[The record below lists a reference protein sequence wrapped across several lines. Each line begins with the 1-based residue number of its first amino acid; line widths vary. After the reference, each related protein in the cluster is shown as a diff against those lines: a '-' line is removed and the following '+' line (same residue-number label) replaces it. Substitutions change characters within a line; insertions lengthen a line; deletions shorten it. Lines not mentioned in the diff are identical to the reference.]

1 MADEFL
7 FIETQVLPDPF
18 CPETFQDEWDGFA
31 AAARIP
37 LPLNLGNLVI
47 SQTTPEVSDNAKI
60 WAEVNADNEIIAFK
74 SFSSLT
80 GTWIEAEDFPYY
92 FQDTGSVNAVEIT
105 TGEGIALNVDVVGRF
120 FFVRIA
126 QTNTSATVTF
136 QIDTA
141 PAVQLRKYGTTL
153 IDIGDLQQG
162 MIAILVYDG
171 TNFQLLNPV
180 PQYIGSVFATS
191 AFTNITTVDIDLSF
205 SLPTGKTVWQEVQLF
220 ATNYLDSQSG
230 AAVTST
236 VTFKWNC
243 GALLNTN
250 VTQSATT
257 GSGTSGQSFGVAADM
272 QVWIT
277 TQFAGI
283 VPAAIDT
290 TNPLVVRASL
300 AITGAHDPGNWM
312 FNGKATA
319 L

>member
-7 FIETQVLPDPF
+7 FPEAQQLPVPF
-18 CPETFQDEWDGFA
+18 CPETYQEELEGFVA
-31 AAARIP
+31 AMRVP
-37 LPLNLGNLVI
+37 LPLNLGNVVI
-47 SQTTPEVSDNAKI
+47 SATTPEVADNAKI
-60 WAEVNADNEIIAFK
+60 WVEVNANNEIIAFK

-92 FQDTGSVNAVEIT
+92 FQDIGAVNAIAIT
-105 TGEGIALNVDVVGRF
+105 TSEGIALNVDVVGRF

-126 QTNTSATVTF
+126 ETNTSTTVTF

-191 AFTNITTVDIDLSF
+191 AFTNITTTDIDLTF
-205 SLPTGKTVWQEVQLF
+205 TLPTGKTVWQEVQLF
-220 ATNYLDSQSG
+220 GTNYLDSQAG

-243 GALLNTN
+243 GSLLNTN
-250 VTQSATT
+250 VTQSAAT
-257 GSGTSGQSFGVAADM
+257 GSGTSGQAFGVNDDM
-272 QVWIT
+272 QIWIT

-290 TNPLVVRASL
+290 TNPLVVRATL